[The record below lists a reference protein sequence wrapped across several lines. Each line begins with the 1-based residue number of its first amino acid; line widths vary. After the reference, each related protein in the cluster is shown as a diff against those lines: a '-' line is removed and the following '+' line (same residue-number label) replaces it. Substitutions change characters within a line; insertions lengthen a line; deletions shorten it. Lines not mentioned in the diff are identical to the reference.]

1 MSIDILTAS
10 ATILTHFA
18 TALSTY
24 SSLHHTIGDSMKS
37 VQSPTA
43 CRCVRRGRREE
54 A

>member
-10 ATILTHFA
+10 PTILTHFA

-37 VQSPTA
+37 VRTRSSA
-43 CRCVRRGRREE
+43 LVRPPRPPRRS
-54 A
+54 